1 MSDKIGRAK
10 SKIRKAWQSRD
21 KEAFGQARER
31 VVAMRDKTGRGGS
44 RKSRRKTKRH
54 RRKTTH
60 RRRRKTTHR
69 RKHRVRRRRR
79 TRRR

>member
-1 MSDKIGRAK
+1 MSDIGRAK
-10 SKIRKAWQSRD
+10 STIRKAWQGRD
-21 KEAFGQARER
+21 KEAFKKARGE
-31 VVAMRDKTGRGGS
+31 VVAMRDKTGRGGR

-60 RRRRKTTHR
+60 RR
-69 RKHRVRRRRR
+69 KHRVKRRRR

>member
-10 SKIRKAWQSRD
+10 STIRRAWQGRD
-21 KEAFGQARER
+21 KKAFEQARER
-31 VVAMRDKTGRGGS
+31 AAAISDKTGRRGG

-54 RRKTTH
+54 RRKTK

-69 RKHRVRRRRR
+69 RKHRVKRRRR

>member
-10 SKIRKAWQSRD
+10 STIRKAWQRRD
-21 KEAFGQARER
+21 KKGFEQARER
-31 VVAMRDKTGRGGS
+31 VVAMRDKTGRGGG
-44 RKSRRKTKRH
+44 RKSRRKTK
-54 RRKTTH
+54 

-69 RKHRVRRRRR
+69 RKHRVKRRRR

>member
-10 SKIRKAWQSRD
+10 SKIRKAWQGRD
-21 KEAFGQARER
+21 KEAFKKARGE

-54 RRKTTH
+54 RRKTKRH
-60 RRRRKTTHR
+60 RRKTTHR
-69 RKHRVRRRRR
+69 RKHRVKRRRR

>member
-1 MSDKIGRAK
+1 MSDIRKAK
-10 SKIRKAWQSRD
+10 STIRKAWQGRD
-21 KEAFGQARER
+21 KKAFKQAREER
-31 VVAMRDKTGRGGS
+31 VAMQDKTGRGGG

-69 RKHRVRRRRR
+69 RKHRVKRRRR